1 MDVVKTVD
9 KEMEFRLQ
17 LLNKARE
24 VLVNM
29 VVQDWWGVD
38 LENMLRAIKFAN
50 TPFRISEDVNEW
62 AMGKLQ
68 CWCCSRAWGSWD
80 DEDWEVLWGSSQQCP
95 AHNETVEPLVA
106 PCWQGNNMLTLKL
119 NSGKFELK

>member
-29 VVQDWWGVD
+29 VVQDW
-38 LENMLRAIKFAN
+38 
-50 TPFRISEDVNEW
+50 
-62 AMGKLQ
+62 
-68 CWCCSRAWGSWD
+68 
-80 DEDWEVLWGSSQQCP
+80 
-95 AHNETVEPLVA
+95 
-106 PCWQGNNMLTLKL
+106 
-119 NSGKFELK
+119 